1 MTADSQ
7 DSLDIQGEGSDSL
20 LSHPRVHDLLEQG
33 AREGRVT
40 YGLIND
46 VLGDLQIDEVDAEE
60 LFEALENRGIE
71 IVEDDAPVRAPSTS
85 AGYRCRAPTP
95 RLNRHRDLD
104 EVLASIEGV
113 LRLFDFAGCS
123 RR

>member
-1 MTADSQ
+1 MSADPQDSQ
-7 DSLDIQGEGSDSL
+7 NIQDEGIESL
-20 LSHPRVHDLLEQG
+20 LNQQRVRDLLEQG

-71 IVEDDAPVRAPSTS
+71 IVEDEAPVRAQTTS
-85 AGYRCRAPTP
+85 SSSGASAPATP
-95 RLNRHRDLD
+95 RPVSRHRDLD
-104 EVLASIEGV
+104 EVLAS
-113 LRLFDFAGCS
+113 
-123 RR
+123 